1 MIPLRDNIPSR
12 AKPYVVR
19 VLIALNLFGFILQQI
34 VDSHLLE
41 FALRPAFLIGWWEG
55 ATLQV
60 PIEVFAPHGA
70 VNQLVEQVTPT
81 FLSGVVPL
89 ITSQF
94 LHADLFHL
102 GANLLFL
109 WIFADNVEGTLGHKR
124 FLGFYLLCGV
134 FAGLAH
140 TFSTPTSTIPTV
152 GASGAIAGVLGAYFV
167 RFPHSRILTLIPI
180 FFVPFL
186 VEIPA
191 VVFLGIWFALQIVT
205 GLFGDPGQLAV
216 WAHVGGV
223 VAGFVLI
230 RFIPQVRH
238 RGPKPRYVQF
248 ERFP

>member
-19 VLIALNLFGFILQQI
+19 ALIALNLFGFLLQQI
-34 VDSHLLE
+34 TDGHLFA

-60 PIEVFAPHGA
+60 PVEVFGPHGV
-70 VNQLVEQVTPT
+70 VNQLVEQITPT

-134 FAGLAH
+134 LAGLVH
-140 TFSTPTSTIPTV
+140 TISDPTSTIPTV

-180 FFVPFL
+180 FIFPLL

-191 VVFLGIWFALQIVT
+191 VVFLGLWFALQIST
-205 GLFGDPGQLAV
+205 GLFGDTGLLAV
-216 WAHVGGV
+216 WAHIGGF

-230 RFIPQVRH
+230 RFMPRVRR
-238 RGPKPRYVQF
+238 RGPRPRYVRF
-248 ERFP
+248 ERMP